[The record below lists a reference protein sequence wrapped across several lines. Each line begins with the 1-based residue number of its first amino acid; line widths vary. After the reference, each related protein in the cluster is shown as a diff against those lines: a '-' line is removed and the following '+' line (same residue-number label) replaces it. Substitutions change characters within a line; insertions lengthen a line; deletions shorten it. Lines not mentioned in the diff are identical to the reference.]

1 MKKERTLA
9 IVLPSCMRYMATI
22 LEKIEEKADLRIV
35 KSVTFQ
41 FSAKQAEEFCA
52 IFHKEN
58 LVKVLSYST
67 VKVLCLEGENAI
79 EKWQNLM
86 GPEDPNA
93 HDAEWWQLRCMLA
106 DGAAYAGGNPDNGF
120 YGSETVEEAKRG
132 LDFVFG
138 PRGLIR
144 R

>member
-1 MKKERTLA
+1 
-9 IVLPSCMRYMATI
+9 MATVF
-22 LEKIEEKADLRIV
+22 EKIEKADLRIV
-35 KSVTFQ
+35 KSTTFR
-41 FSAKQAEEFCA
+41 FSAEEAEKFCK
-52 IFHKEN
+52 IFHKES

-79 EKWQNLM
+79 DRWQELM

-106 DGAAYAGGNPDNGF
+106 DGAAYAKGNLDNGF
-120 YGSETVEEAKRG
+120 YGSETAEDAKRG
-132 LDFVFG
+132 LNLFFG
-138 PRGLIR
+138 SRGLIR